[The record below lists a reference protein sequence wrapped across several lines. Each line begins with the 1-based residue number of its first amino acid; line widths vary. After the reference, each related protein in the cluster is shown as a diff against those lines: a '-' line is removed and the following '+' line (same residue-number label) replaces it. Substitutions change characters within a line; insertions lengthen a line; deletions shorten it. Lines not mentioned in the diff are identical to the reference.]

1 MYLFQNQVNQDRV
14 YSVAWRSL
22 DVQRGLPA
30 SGRGPSAA
38 GSDGRSAVHHRDG
51 QRTYPA

>member
-14 YSVAWRSL
+14 YSMAWRSL
-22 DVQRGLPA
+22 DVLHGLPA
-30 SGRGPSAA
+30 SGRGASAA

-51 QRTYPA
+51 RRTHQA